1 MIGYLEGTILYFD
14 SDSILLLAGNI
25 GYEILLPP
33 QEVAQLRSSVPN
45 NMDTENNQNANDELV
60 SLYIYYHQTERQPK
74 PVLIG
79 FKTLE
84 DKKFFQTFITVDA
97 IGPMKAIKA
106 MSQPIGK
113 MANAIEKKD
122 VSFLTSLSGIG
133 KRTAQKIIATLNGK
147 LGKFIGV
154 IDSQK
159 SEGKAEDKVSVEMY
173 NIGQQVEDVLVEQ
186 LGHSLSSAKRM
197 IREVFERNNSIS
209 SPEELF
215 DEVFQEKR

>member
-1 MIGYLEGTILYFD
+1 MIGYLEGTILHFN
-14 SDSILLLAGNI
+14 SDGILLLAGSI
-25 GYEILLPP
+25 GYEILLNP
-33 QEVAQLRSSVPN
+33 QVVAELRSL
-45 NMDTENNQNANDELV
+45 DANDSNI

-84 DKKFFQTFITVDA
+84 DKNFFQTFITVDA

-122 VSFLTSLSGIG
+122 VTFLTALSGIG

-147 LGKFIGV
+147 VEKFIA
-154 IDSQK
+154 ITDHEQ
-159 SEGKAEDKVSVEMY
+159 SENGTQMPDGMPD
-173 NIGQQVEDVLVEQ
+173 IGQQVEDVLIDQ
-186 LGHSLSSAKRM
+186 LGHSQASAKRM
-197 IREVFERNNSIS
+197 IKEAFERDTTIS
-209 SPEELF
+209 TPEELF
-215 DEVFQEKR
+215 DEIFQERK

>member
-1 MIGYLEGTILYFD
+1 MIGYLEGTILHFN
-14 SDSILLLAGNI
+14 SDGILLLAGSI
-25 GYEILLPP
+25 GYEILLNP
-33 QEVAQLRSSVPN
+33 QVVAELRSL
-45 NMDTENNQNANDELV
+45 DANDSNI

-84 DKKFFQTFITVDA
+84 DKNFFQTFITVDA

-122 VSFLTSLSGIG
+122 VTFLTALSGIG

-147 LGKFIGV
+147 VEKFIA
-154 IDSQK
+154 ITDHEQ
-159 SEGKAEDKVSVEMY
+159 SENGTQMPDGMPD
-173 NIGQQVEDVLVEQ
+173 IGQQVEDVLIDQ
-186 LGHSLSSAKRM
+186 LGHSQASAKRM
-197 IREVFERNNSIS
+197 IKEAFERDTTIS
-209 SPEELF
+209 TPEELF
-215 DEVFQEKR
+215 DEVFQEKK

>member
-1 MIGYLEGTILYFD
+1 MIGYLQGTILNFD
-14 SDSILLLAGNI
+14 FDSILLLAGDT
-25 GYEILLPP
+25 GYEILLNPKV
-33 QEVAQLRSSVPN
+33 VAELRSLSIDDN
-45 NMDTENNQNANDELV
+45 NDNIV
-60 SLYIYYHQTERQPK
+60 SLYIYHHQTERQPK
-74 PVLIG
+74 PILIG

>member
-1 MIGYLEGTILYFD
+1 MIGYIEGTIIHFD
-14 SDSILLLAGNI
+14 SDSILLLAGSI
-25 GYEILLPP
+25 GYEILLNP
-33 QEVAQLRSSVPN
+33 QVVAELRS
-45 NMDTENNQNANDELV
+45 MDSDDNKSDVV

-106 MSQPIGK
+106 LSQPVGK

-122 VSFLTSLSGIG
+122 VLFLTALSGIG

-147 LGKFIGV
+147 VEKFIAVTDHGMV
-154 IDSQK
+154 KDQGTIPDQ
-159 SEGKAEDKVSVEMY
+159 MN
-173 NIGQQVEDVLVEQ
+173 NISQQVEDVLVEQ
-186 LGHSLSSAKRM
+186 LGHSPASAKRL
-197 IREVFERNNSIS
+197 IKEAFEKNRTILT
-209 SPEELF
+209 PEELF
-215 DEVFQEKR
+215 DEIFQEQR

>member
-1 MIGYLEGTILYFD
+1 MIGYLEGTILHFD
-14 SDSILLLAGNI
+14 SDSILLLADSI
-25 GYEILLPP
+25 GYEILLNP
-33 QEVAQLRSSVPN
+33 QVVAELRSKDLDDN
-45 NMDTENNQNANDELV
+45 NANVV

-106 MSQPIGK
+106 LSQPIGK

-122 VSFLTSLSGIG
+122 VSFLTALSGIG

-147 LGKFIGV
+147 VEKFIAV
-154 IDSQK
+154 TDH
-159 SEGKAEDKVSVEMY
+159 EMAEDQGTIPAQMH
-173 NIGQQVEDVLVEQ
+173 NISQQVEDVLVGQ
-186 LGHSLSSAKRM
+186 LGHSQASAKRL
-197 IREVFERNNSIS
+197 IKEAFEKNTAIVT
-209 SPEELF
+209 PEELF
-215 DEVFQEKR
+215 DEIFQERR